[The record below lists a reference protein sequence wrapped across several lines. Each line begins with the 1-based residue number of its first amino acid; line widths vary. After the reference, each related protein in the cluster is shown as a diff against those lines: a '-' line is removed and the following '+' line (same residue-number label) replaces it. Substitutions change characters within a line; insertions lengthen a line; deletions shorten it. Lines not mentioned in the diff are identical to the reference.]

1 MIEDKKVDGVE
12 DARGK
17 TWADVGGLDGVRRTF
32 EETILW
38 PAKYPGIDICGALC
52 INNIAFTILQQC
64 KSQYYL
70 CFPICG
76 IRENATEKPFRQNC
90 SPSVR

>member
-1 MIEDKKVDGVE
+1 MLEDKKVAGVE

-38 PAKYPGIDICGALC
+38 PAKYPGRDRFL
-52 INNIAFTILQQC
+52 
-64 KSQYYL
+64 
-70 CFPICG
+70 
-76 IRENATEKPFRQNC
+76 
-90 SPSVR
+90 